1 MKKTLAIILMLL
13 SVMILTACKD
23 EKYGGVSIANNPY
36 QMGDIDDRVYVLEN
50 GETVVFPFNGKIY
63 AATSWSEGSIG
74 YYDTADSMK
83 YTALA
88 KIPTHSM
95 YVWDGG
101 ITAISNGSIVQT
113 DHTGTVM
120 NSWDISET
128 VKLDNGYHTELGVS
142 SDYIAAAFVM
152 SDLNDEIV
160 RFLILD
166 QNDGSV
172 YNGRIDGGYEISY
185 VHSIR
190 PIDSETFAISAIFTD
205 EFGKNS
211 GGVFHFSAKDMTVR
225 YKYSFENCLGSDCV
239 NGIAYGISNDLSVYR
254 LLEMNE
260 DTGKGNVLRVIG
272 ADTHIEKIR
281 TAIGIDEYLPSSN
294 DLFYTGY
301 NYLIWDKE
309 QHVLTVYGT
318 YQDENAKTLTIMY
331 PVSIVTDE
339 GIRKP
344 NVGDVEYAMMK
355 FEEMTGCRVEAI
367 TYPITE
373 YADRLRMKLLAGE
386 DDVDVV
392 FLDKCDEGDLFASI
406 LRYKLYLPLNGYSK
420 ITDNY
425 QSFADGV
432 KEYMTVNGELIGI
445 PYEFSG
451 EAVLITDQYK
461 ELGLPEIS
469 SNWTLDDFYAL
480 CDMATEYCSDTTAL
494 APYPHYWLIKAI
506 IQNGINNG
514 KLEYDEIYN
523 AVERIKTYGDKGV
536 FAKNRREVDEFLLE
550 YVPVPPQSHF
560 GVAMVNGNEFVPF
573 PTIDG
578 NRYAAL
584 SSFSFIYSKSSEPEL
599 AAEFLAMLSGEEF
612 APLIESGK
620 TYFMKD
626 SSSYYNLIWGDNFT
640 QKYERFK
647 WNRVDIELSDVQQT
661 LAKAFADVFPGTS
674 MLTIDNDDMT
684 SKIVDEFNRL
694 MDGETTVKGTAD
706 AIYEYAMYRYFE

>member
-1 MKKTLAIILMLL
+1 MKKALVIILAII
-13 SVMILTACKD
+13 SVISFVACNTTKT
-23 EKYGGVSIANNPY
+23 N
-36 QMGDIDDRVYVLEN
+36 EN
-50 GETVVFPFNGKIY
+50 GVRNDIYHMTDIEDTVFVLVGGEDVVFPFEGKIY
-63 AATSWSEGSIG
+63 AGTSADDGKFG
-74 YYDTADSMK
+74 YYDTANSMQ
-83 YTALA
+83 YTELSSISVGA
-88 KIPTHSM
+88 M
-95 YVWDGG
+95 YVSGDG
-101 ITAISNGSIVQT
+101 IFAVSTDSIIQL
-113 DHTGTVM
+113 DHTGAVV
-120 NSWDISET
+120 NSWNISGNIDF
-128 VKLDNGYHTELGVS
+128 DNVYHIEIGVS
-142 SDYIAAAFVM
+142 SYYIAVAFVM
-152 SDLNDEIV
+152 SDWNDEMV

-166 QNDGSV
+166 RNSGSI

-185 VHSIR
+185 IHSVR
-190 PIDSETFAISAIFTD
+190 PIDSETFALSAIFTD
-205 EFGKNS
+205 QFGKNS

-225 YKYSFENCLGSDCV
+225 YKYSFENCVVSDCV
-239 NGIAYGISNDLSVYR
+239 NGIAYGVSNDMSVYR
-254 LLEMNE
+254 LLEMS
-260 DTGKGNVLRVIG
+260 DDMGKTNILRSVG
-272 ADTHIEKIR
+272 ADTHIEKIK
-281 TAIGIDEYLPSSN
+281 AVLGIDEYLPYTN

-301 NYLIWDKE
+301 GYIIWDKE
-309 QHVLTVYGT
+309 HHVLTAYGT
-318 YQDENAKTLTIMY
+318 YKEEIAKTLTVMY
-331 PVSIVTDE
+331 PVSIMTEE
-339 GIRKP
+339 GILKP

-373 YADRLRMKLLAGE
+373 YADRLRMKLLAG
-386 DDVDVV
+386 DDDIDIV

-432 KEYMTVNGELIGI
+432 QEFMTVSGDLIGI

-451 EAVLITDQYK
+451 DAVLITDKYN

-469 SNWTLDDFYAL
+469 SSWTIDDFYEL
-480 CDMATEYCSDTTAL
+480 CDAAAEYCSDTTAL
-494 APYPHYWLIKAI
+494 APYPHYWIIKTI

-523 AVERIKTYGDKGV
+523 AVERIKKYGDMGV

-560 GVAMVNGNEFVPF
+560 GVATVNGSNFVSF

-578 NRYAAL
+578 KRYAAL
-584 SSFSFIYSKSSEPEL
+584 SSFCFVYSNSSEPDL

-626 SSSYYNLIWGDNFT
+626 SSSYYKLIWGDNFT

-647 WNRVDIELSDVQQT
+647 WNRVAVEFSDVQQT
-661 LAKAFADVFPGTS
+661 LAEAFANVFSGTS
-674 MLTIDNDDMT
+674 MQTIDNDDMT
-684 SKIVDEFNRL
+684 SKIVNEFNRL
-694 MDGETTVKGTAD
+694 LDGEATVKETAD